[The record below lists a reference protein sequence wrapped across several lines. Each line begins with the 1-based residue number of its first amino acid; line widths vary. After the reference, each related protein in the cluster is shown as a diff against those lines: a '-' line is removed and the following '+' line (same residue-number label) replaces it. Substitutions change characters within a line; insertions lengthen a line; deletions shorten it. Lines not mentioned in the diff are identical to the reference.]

1 MMTVHLKIEGMTC
14 NHCVEAVR
22 RALAAVPGVTRVLEV
37 DRERG
42 TASVEGEAS
51 LADLIA
57 AVEEEGYT
65 ARAA

>member
-1 MMTVHLKIEGMTC
+1 MTVRLKIEGMTC

-37 DRERG
+37 ERENG
-42 TASVEGEAS
+42 TASVEGEAPV
-51 LADLIA
+51 ADLIA

-65 ARAA
+65 ARSA

>member
-1 MMTVHLKIEGMTC
+1 MALSLKIEGMTC
-14 NHCVEAVR
+14 SHCVEAVR

-42 TASVEGEAS
+42 TASVEGEPRM
-51 LADLIA
+51 ADLIA

>member
-1 MMTVHLKIEGMTC
+1 MTVRLKIEGMTC

-37 DRERG
+37 DRNSG

-51 LADLIA
+51 VADLIA